1 MRKLVGLLS
10 MTALLLPVGI
20 VAAQPAAAAGNSCT
34 KAAGTGT
41 FKPPLPKLGNPK
53 KVNAKLSSTGTVSGC
68 TGGGVK
74 SGKTSFVQTSKPRP
88 ANCTTLVTV
97 KKSDPPTVGNLTIT
111 WNNGKKSVAKGF
123 KIKQTKATEAT
134 TTGKITTGLF
144 AGKTIAGTIVFTPQK
159 DGCTKKDLAKV
170 TYVNKKGTKFVL
182 K

>member
-10 MTALLLPVGI
+10 MTALLLPAGVI
-20 VAAQPAAAAGNSCT
+20 AAQPASAAGNSCT
-34 KAAGTGT
+34 KAAGSAT
-41 FKPPLPKLGNPK
+41 FKPPLPKIGNPK
-53 KVNAKLSSTGTVSGC
+53 KVSAKLASVGTVSGC

-74 SGKTSFVQTSKPRP
+74 SGKTSFTQTSKPRP

-97 KKSDPPTVGNLTIT
+97 KKSDPPTVGTLTIK
-111 WNNGKKSVAKGF
+111 WNNGKTSTAKGF
-123 KIKQTKATEAT
+123 KIKQTAATEAT
-134 TTGKITTGLF
+134 TTGKVTAGLF
-144 AGKTIAGTIVFTPQK
+144 VGKTISGTITFTPQK